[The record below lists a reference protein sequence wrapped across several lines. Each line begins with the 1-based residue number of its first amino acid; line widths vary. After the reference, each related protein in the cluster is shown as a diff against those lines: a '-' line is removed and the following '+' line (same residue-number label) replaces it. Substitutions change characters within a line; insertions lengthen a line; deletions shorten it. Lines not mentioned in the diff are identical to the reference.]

1 MRSGIKTTEF
11 YLALVVVILGAL
23 ATLFEDN
30 PYAQMAGA
38 LAAALASAGY
48 GISRAKSKA
57 GQSLSITNK
66 S

>member
-1 MRSGIKTTEF
+1 MKPGIHTTEF
-11 YLALVVVILGAL
+11 YLALLVVVLGAL

-57 GQSLSITNK
+57 APSVNVTNK
-66 S
+66 